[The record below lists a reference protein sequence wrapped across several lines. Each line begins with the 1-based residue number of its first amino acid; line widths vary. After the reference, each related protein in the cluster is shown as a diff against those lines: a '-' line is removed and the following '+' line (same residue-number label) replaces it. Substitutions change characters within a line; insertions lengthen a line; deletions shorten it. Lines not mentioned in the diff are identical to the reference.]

1 MNLVKALYFLFASV
15 NAFGPET
22 VSELDVEKYTGRWY
36 QVLGAPTNKIFQGY
50 GTCLT
55 ADYGVLSNGSV
66 SVVNSQID
74 KSGNLEQIEGY
85 AYYKNLSEP
94 GQLTVYLQGTPFD
107 GPYWVAK
114 LGEVKADQYQYSII
128 TVPSKIS
135 LWVIARNVKEFYDE
149 YAKTVTD
156 YLDAQKYHYETIV
169 QDDSCK
175 YAPPLESNDLTI
187 I

>member
-15 NAFGPET
+15 GAFGPET
-22 VSELDVEKYTGRWY
+22 VSELNVEQYTGRWY
-36 QVLGAPTNKIFQGY
+36 QVLGAPTNEIFQGY

-66 SVVNSQID
+66 SVLNSQLD
-74 KSGNLEQIEGY
+74 KSGNLEQIAGY
-85 AYYKNLSEP
+85 AYYKNASEP
-94 GQLTVYLQGTPFD
+94 GKLTVYLQGTPFD
-107 GPYWVAK
+107 GPYWVVK
-114 LGEVKADQYQYSII
+114 LGEVKDDQYQYSVI

-135 LWVIARNVKEFYDE
+135 LWVIARSVKEFYDE

-169 QDDSCK
+169 QDNTCK
-175 YAPPLESNDLTI
+175 YAPQP
-187 I
+187 